1 MFLSIIWWILRLS
14 IVAIIVGILSVQ
26 EGLSEIEWIGWKI
39 SISTSFLIGLIFFII
54 LLSIWFNNIWNL
66 IIDTPN
72 KILSALRDKRQQ
84 DGYKALAY
92 GLFASSAGDIEGTK
106 KYALKA
112 HKLLKNPDLTEMLS
126 AHAAHLAGDK
136 IAAKNYFNNLS
147 TRDSTEFHGHLGLM
161 RLAIEE
167 FDHEKALLH
176 ARKSAILQPR
186 NPKIFALLVKMEA
199 RSNNF
204 IEAYKAL
211 QSGRRIGSFSE
222 KRAAKLSSSLQTAI
236 GFSELEKNNINDAQK
251 FFTSALRENNNFLP
265 AALNLSKIFIGQGYK
280 SKALK
285 FLKNIWNSNPHP
297 DIIKA
302 LKLVW
307 EEKRASG
314 VVSKFIDITNDKIGS
329 QARLL
334 IADEALSAGLI
345 GEASDQLNK
354 ISEDEYD
361 SYYFHLKS
369 RIADINDD
377 KVSSSKALEQAFDA
391 PRKFNWNCSSCG
403 TSSKNWEINCQS
415 CEEVGTIDWQAPPD
429 TIKIQN

>member
-1 MFLSIIWWILRLS
+1 MTAKYQIYL
-14 IVAIIVGILSVQ
+14 
-26 EGLSEIEWIGWKI
+26 I
-39 SISTSFLIGLIFFII
+39 S
-54 LLSIWFNNIWNL
+54 
-66 IIDTPN
+66 
-72 KILSALRDKRQQ
+72 
-84 DGYKALAY
+84 
-92 GLFASSAGDIEGTK
+92 
-106 KYALKA
+106 
-112 HKLLKNPDLTEMLS
+112 
-126 AHAAHLAGDK
+126 
-136 IAAKNYFNNLS
+136 
-147 TRDSTEFHGHLGLM
+147 DSTGETLD
-161 RLAIEE
+161 R
-167 FDHEKALLH
+167 
-176 ARKSAILQPR
+176 
-186 NPKIFALLVKMEA
+186 IFL
-199 RSNNF
+199 
-204 IEAYKAL
+204 AL
-211 QSGRRIGSFSE
+211 QSQFANFDYE
-222 KRAAKLSSSLQTAI
+222 KKEFVFIRTEQQINKIVKESKEKSNAIILYTIVDTKLAKFLSSES
-236 GFSELEKNNINDAQK
+236 EKNNINDAQK
-251 FFTSALRENNNFLP
+251 FFTSALRENSNFLP

-285 FLKNIWNSNPHP
+285 FLKNIWNTNPHP

-415 CEEVGTIDWQAPPD
+415 CEEVGTIDWRAPPD

>member
-136 IAAKNYFNNLS
+136 IAAKNYFSNLS

-251 FFTSALRENNNFLP
+251 FFTSALRENSNFLP

-429 TIKIQN
+429 NIKIQN